1 MINKIIFKAMKLNCD
16 LWLHLPD
23 LPLEDSLK
31 LKIPVSHYHL
41 DRLAKILP
49 LRRLTF
55 GKDNLKILV
64 LAVLVGILSA
74 DLIRS
79 IHTYIY
85 K

>member
-1 MINKIIFKAMKLNCD
+1 
-16 LWLHLPD
+16 
-23 LPLEDSLK
+23 
-31 LKIPVSHYHL
+31 
-41 DRLAKILP
+41 
-49 LRRLTF
+49 
-55 GKDNLKILV
+55 LKILV